1 MYMFHVYRRLPR
13 RCLEVAR
20 VATGSLVLVLSLGLV
35 GRAFAQTGQGAP
47 PAGQGAQATGQVQGK
62 VVGEDGSAVAGVR
75 VSVRGTNR
83 AAVTDAHG
91 VFRIAEVPVGQAVI
105 VAQYVGREP
114 AQRTVTVT
122 AGQAAEADLTLG
134 AVQMAAVVVSAT
146 RTTTTL
152 AHMPEHTTVIG
163 PEALATAPAQT
174 LDQLLRE
181 ISGVNMGG
189 APFYVND
196 PTGAQAKFRGIT
208 SNGSVL
214 VMIDGVPVLDPF
226 YSTTEWF
233 KMPLSAIDHIEVVR
247 GGSSSLWG
255 NQAVAGVINVI
266 TKRPV
271 DNSTQLDANYG
282 SLNTTIPSV
291 AQNLVLGNGLSL
303 RLSGDVLNTA
313 GYQTTPAQYLTTVP
327 GKAAGMAT
335 NANAQ
340 LAAYYTPSADFNAFL
355 RAGYHRQNEDIGGY
369 RYGQNLQQ
377 SPDAA
382 GGFTKTFADG
392 ARADVRFWGQY
403 LTFYKYNG
411 AGCYLVSATTCNTTA
426 ASSPLVQYANSHDY
440 NPYHEF
446 GASAILS
453 SAALSGSLASVQGGV
468 DWRTD
473 VGQDSSYTFNK
484 PTSTA
489 STVGS
494 QSLNRVNFGSG
505 QQQFVG
511 VWSQVRVD
519 PLARLEVTA
528 SVRYDYWT
536 NEAGIADM
544 IKYTNGA
551 PGSLIGGP
559 VPSSTWGSFDPSVLL
574 RYALDEHFSL
584 RGGAYRSFRAPGLN
598 NLYRS
603 YSSSTSIS
611 IANPDLSPSTLLGGE
626 LGADLNAGIVRLG
639 VTAFYDYTKNLIT
652 TYVITSAATAPAAV
666 TAICGP
672 TLSNCPANIN
682 LNTNG
687 QNASADGLEFTGSVR
702 PTHSVTVDAS
712 YTRTYSYYTW
722 TSTSSPIFV
731 QLGAI
736 PRNLATLGLTWE
748 VTAKWNAYVGLRY
761 NDFMYLD
768 VNQTVPQPS
777 FVLVGLNLSYR
788 LARQVELYGA
798 VVNLTN
804 VAYSDAGT
812 TATSSETLGMPRTVQ
827 GGVRCQ
833 W

>member
-1 MYMFHVYRRLPR
+1 MQLISVYDCAWR
-13 RCLEVAR
+13 RCL
-20 VATGSLVLVLSLGLV
+20 VATGVTVIAIALLTSALLTT
-35 GRAFAQTGQGAP
+35 RALAQGEAAPSPGPTAQG
-47 PAGQGAQATGQVQGK
+47 TGQVQGK
-62 VVGEDGSAVAGVR
+62 VVAESGEPLAGVH
-75 VSVRGTNR
+75 VYVRGTNR
-83 AAVTDAHG
+83 SGVTDAKGFFHITG
-91 VFRIAEVPVGQAVI
+91 VPVGQAVV
-105 VAQYVGREP
+105 VALYVGREP
-114 AQRTVTVT
+114 AQLTVSVSVGET
-122 AGQAAEADLTLG
+122 AEADLTVG
-134 AVQMAAVVVSAT
+134 AVKLAAVVVSAT

-152 AHMPEHTTVIG
+152 DHMPEHTTVIG
-163 PEALATAPAQT
+163 PADLAKAPAQT

-181 ISGVNMGG
+181 ISGVNIGG

-196 PTGAQAKFRGIT
+196 PTGAQTKFRGIT

-214 VMIDGVPVLDPF
+214 VLIDGVPVLDPF

-271 DNSTQLDANYG
+271 DNSTQIEANYG

-291 AQNLVLGNGLSL
+291 TQNLVLGNGLSL
-303 RLSGDVLNTA
+303 RVSGDVLNTA
-313 GYQTTPAQYLTTVP
+313 GYQTTPAQYLNTVP
-327 GKAAGMAT
+327 GKAADQAT

-340 LAAYYTPSADFNAFL
+340 VAAYYTPDTTISAFL

-369 RYGQNLQQ
+369 LYGQNLQE

-382 GGFTKTFADG
+382 GGFTKTFAGG

-403 LTFYKYNG
+403 LTFDKYNG
-411 AGCYLVSATTCNTTA
+411 AGCYLASATTCNTTA
-426 ASSPLVQYANSHDY
+426 ATSPLVQYANSHDY

-446 GASAILS
+446 GGSAILS
-453 SAALSGSLASVQGGV
+453 SAALSGALASVQGGV

-473 VGQDSSYTFNK
+473 VGQDSSYTYNK
-484 PTSTA
+484 PTSTM

-494 QSLNRVNFGSG
+494 QSLNRINFGSG

-511 VWSQVRVD
+511 VWSQIRVV
-519 PLARLEVTA
+519 PLARLEATA

-551 PGSLIGGP
+551 AGSLIGGP
-559 VPSSTWGSFDPSVLL
+559 VASSTWGSFDPSVLL
-574 RYALDEHFSL
+574 RYAVDDHFSL

-626 LGADLNAGIVRLG
+626 LGADLKEGIATFG

-652 TYVITSAATAPAAV
+652 TYVITSAAAAPASV
-666 TAICGP
+666 TAICGAN
-672 TLSNCPANIN
+672 LSNCPANIN

-687 QNASADGLEFTGSVR
+687 QNAQADGLEFTGSVR
-702 PTHSVTVDAS
+702 PTRSVTVDAS

-722 TSTSSPIFV
+722 TSTGSPIFV

-736 PRNLATLGLTWE
+736 PRNLATLGLTWD
-748 VTAKWNAYVGLRY
+748 VTAKWDAYVGLHY
-761 NDFMYLD
+761 SDFMYLD
-768 VNQTVPQPS
+768 VNQTIPQPS
-777 FVLVGLNLSYR
+777 FVLVGLSMSYR
-788 LARQVELYGA
+788 IASQVEVYGA

-812 TATSSETLGMPRTVQ
+812 TSAASETLGLPRTVT